1 MYTKSNETQKN
12 EKLFAAIVL
21 ASAIFSAAIILL
33 DEITTTID
41 NPIGMISWLRVPFGL
56 YLGLFPVG
64 YLALAF
70 LFSFEEMPSLERF
83 GLSIAASISI
93 NVVSILLANIFLGF
107 PITLER
113 NVLIILFWSFA
124 FYFLFLFR
132 ASFVPVA
139 MEFWQKYDWEFDER
153 ENRFAW
159 LKLID
164 LVLFVSILCGLIIA
178 VASITRAGQPFNG
191 ITVALAPIAAL
202 FILLFPCGYFVL
214 YSFFERKERSTLANS
229 LLSIALSIPVHI
241 ASAIILFVAAT
252 IFPKIIFSFAKI
264 LLVSVALVFLL
275 YLFVFFNERIIPIIY
290 YWLDRR
296 QREWQ

>member
-1 MYTKSNETQKN
+1 MFTKSNEEQKN

-21 ASAIFSAAIILL
+21 ASAVFSTAIILL

-41 NPIGMISWLRVPFGL
+41 NPIGTISWLRVPFSL
-56 YLGLFPVG
+56 YLALFPVG

-70 LFSFEEMPSLERF
+70 LFSFEEMPLIERF

-107 PITLER
+107 PITLLR
-113 NVLIILFWSFA
+113 NMIIVLFWSFA

-139 MEFWQKYDWEFDER
+139 MEFFQQYDWEFGESQKH
-153 ENRFAW
+153 FAW
-159 LKLID
+159 LKLVD
-164 LVLFVSILCGLIIA
+164 LVLFATILCGLIIA
-178 VASITRAGQPFNG
+178 VASITRQGQPFNG
-191 ITVALAPIAAL
+191 IMVALAPIAAL
-202 FILLFPCGYFVL
+202 FILLFPCGYFML

-241 ASAIILFVAAT
+241 ASTIILFVSAT
-252 IFPKIIFSFAKI
+252 IFPKIIFSFAKL

-275 YLFVFFNERIIPIIY
+275 YLFVFFNERILPIIY

-296 QREWQ
+296 QRAWR